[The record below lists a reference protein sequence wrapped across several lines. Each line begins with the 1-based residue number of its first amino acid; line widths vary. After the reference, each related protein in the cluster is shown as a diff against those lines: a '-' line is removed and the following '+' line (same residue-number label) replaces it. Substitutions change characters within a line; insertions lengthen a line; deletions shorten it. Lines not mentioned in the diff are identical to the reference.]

1 MDSGISLHHYNEMLR
16 HESAM
21 DELRAL
27 ALYIAHAPAGQRIFG
42 EASSSRD
49 YLFTVIQY
57 FCRGYAEDI
66 YNRGRI
72 TPEKQDHLH
81 SGLYTIKQ
89 ALKITEEDI
98 ARAGE
103 NQLYKNSGFWEM
115 RKFLGQFLDIA
126 EEIQSDPV
134 DVIVCAGISGCVVGE
149 YLGLVLE
156 KRCRLEIPVRH
167 MVFTRADKHPVE
179 GILPSSFERSV
190 SRILLVEDAV
200 VESRTT
206 KVMVDTISA
215 LISGAVFHLFALEI
229 ERNQIDKN
237 VLKGMEKIYTFE
249 EF

>member
-1 MDSGISLHHYNEMLR
+1 MDSGISLDHYNEMLR

-21 DELRAL
+21 DELRAI
-27 ALYIAHAPAGQRIFG
+27 ALHIAHAAPDLQIFG
-42 EASSSRD
+42 DTSSRD

-66 YNRGRI
+66 YARGRI

-81 SGLYTIKQ
+81 SGLFTIKQ
-89 ALKITEEDI
+89 ALQITEDDI
-98 ARAGE
+98 ARASE

-126 EEIQSDPV
+126 EEIDQAPV

-156 KRCRLEIPVRH
+156 KRLGLEIPVEH
-167 MVFTRADKHPVE
+167 MVFTRVATLPVE
-179 GILPSSFERSV
+179 GILRSSFGKEAGK
-190 SRILLVEDAV
+190 ILLVEDAV

-206 KVMVDTISA
+206 RVMVETLSG
-215 LISGAVFHLFALEI
+215 LIPGAGFSLFALQI
-229 ERNQIDKN
+229 ERSQMGNEVLGQMEQIF
-237 VLKGMEKIYTFE
+237 TFD

>member
-21 DELRAL
+21 DELRAI
-27 ALYIAHAPAGQRIFG
+27 ALYIAHAPPDQLIFG
-42 EASSSRD
+42 HASSRD

-57 FCRGYAEDI
+57 YCRGYAEDI
-66 YNRGRI
+66 YARGRI

-81 SGLYTIKQ
+81 SGLFTIKQ
-89 ALKITEEDI
+89 ALKITDEDI
-98 ARAGE
+98 AHAGE

-115 RKFLGQFLDIA
+115 RKFLGQFVDIA
-126 EEIQSDPV
+126 EEIAADPV

-156 KRCRLEIPVRH
+156 KRFNLPVPVEH
-167 MVFTRADKHPVE
+167 MVFTRADKHPVQ
-179 GILPSSFERSV
+179 GILPSSFNPAL
-190 SRILLVEDAV
+190 SRVLLVEDAV

-206 KVMVDTISA
+206 RVMVETLSA
-215 LISGAVFHLFALEI
+215 CLASPVFRLFALEI
-229 ERNQIDKN
+229 ERNQLDKD
-237 VLKGMEKIYTFE
+237 LLRGMEAIYTFE